1 MGAAQHLDIAGAKG
15 GSSKPKTPVEA
26 PDSLQSTNIA
36 SILLA
41 VGKGNSTARRP
52 TAIFTST
59 TPRSWMLAVT

>member
-1 MGAAQHLDIAGAKG
+1 MGVAEHLEIAGAKG

-41 VGKGNSTARRP
+41 VGEGSLTARRQ
-52 TAIFTST
+52 TATSTST
-59 TPRSWMLAVT
+59 TRRSWMLAAT